1 MLTYKKQSVLWKNR
15 FFLSLVSAAFLLC
28 LFQGPISVG
37 AAEGVVNLNTATA
50 QELAKITGIGEKK
63 GEAIVKYRE
72 ENGAFKSVE
81 DIQKVKGI
89 GAKIFEKIKGSL
101 TVVKETAAK

>member
-1 MLTYKKQSVLWKNR
+1 MLTHKKQAALCKNR
-15 FFLSLVSAAFLLC
+15 FFLSLVLAAFLLC
-28 LFQGPISVG
+28 LFQGAIPAG
-37 AAEGVVNLNTATA
+37 ATEGVVNLNTATA
-50 QELAKITGIGEKK
+50 QELAKISGIGEKK

-101 TVVKETAAK
+101 TVVGAAAAK